1 MLKPQDVLVLLKLL
15 AKGKEPWAQG
25 KLALELGMSA
35 SEVNAGLKRLEH
47 SGLVL
52 KGVRRV
58 MAKEGKPSK
67 EQISIVVA
75 REASREFLI
84 FALKY
89 LFPAKRGEPTRG
101 MLTAYAAEP
110 FKKMIVQN
118 GDMPPVWPDAEG
130 LDRGFAF
137 KPLYSCVPFAAKQD
151 KKLYDLLAI
160 VDVLRSG
167 NAREVKIAKDL
178 LNKEISD

>member
-15 AKGKEPWAQG
+15 AKGNEPWAQG
-25 KLALELGMSA
+25 KLAMELGMSA

-52 KGVRRV
+52 RKGVKA
-58 MAKEGKPSK
+58 AKGK

-75 REASREFLI
+75 KEAAREFLLYAI
-84 FALKY
+84 KY

-101 MLTAYAAEP
+101 MLAAYSAGGFP
-110 FKKMIVQN
+110 KKLTQP
-118 GDMPPVWPDAEG
+118 GDLPPVWPDPTGEA
-130 LDRGFAF
+130 RGFAF
-137 KPLYSCVPFAAKQD
+137 KPLYSSVPFAAKQD

-160 VDVLRSG
+160 ADVLRSG
-167 NAREVKIAKDL
+167 NARDIKVAKDL
-178 LNKEISD
+178 LSKELDG